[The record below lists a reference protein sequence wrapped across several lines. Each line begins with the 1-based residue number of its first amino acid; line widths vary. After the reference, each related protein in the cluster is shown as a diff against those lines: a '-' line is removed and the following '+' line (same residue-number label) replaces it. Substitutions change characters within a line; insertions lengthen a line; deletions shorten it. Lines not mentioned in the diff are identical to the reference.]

1 MPTMKTVFGLFILAN
16 IFMFFG
22 SLAMGKHD
30 LALLNALSGMCCAMG
45 YWIRR
50 EE

>member
-1 MPTMKTVFGLFILAN
+1 MIKTIFGLTTLAN

-22 SLAMGKHD
+22 SLAMGRHD
-30 LALLNALSGMCCAMG
+30 LALLNALSGICCAMG

-50 EE
+50 GE